1 MRYATN
7 FNPWDDVNIMQ
18 KILKKYHMPDM
29 DMEYNI
35 ILYLQLWNMLPLN
48 IRVLISDY
56 SFSFISRVHL
66 IRDNIIQE
74 FPILVH
80 LHNDWKPSCIRCQ
93 SKNLLQKSGPWF
105 NCHLGFYCEECEIKF
120 DGIWMC
126 TQRHQQDICLEKLR
140 PKADF
145 TCIHDTK
152 RVKHS

>member
-7 FNPWDDVNIMQ
+7 FNPWDDVDTMK

-35 ILYLQLWNMLPLN
+35 ILYLKLWNMLPLN

-56 SFSFISRVHL
+56 SFSFTSRVHL
-66 IRDNIIQE
+66 IRDNIITE

-93 SKNLLQKSGPWF
+93 SKNLVQKLGP
-105 NCHLGFYCEECEIKF
+105 LYCYAGLYCLECEIVF
-120 DGIWMC
+120 DNIWVC
-126 TQRHQQDICLEKLR
+126 AKKHQQDTCWEKLR
-140 PKADF
+140 PNANF